1 MVSGLKQLYRI
12 NSLLC
17 ALALAA
23 AAPAL
28 QAANGDERVLAA
40 KDAVQRGDRVKLAK
54 QLEAVRG
61 HELEPYV
68 EYWLLSLRL
77 QEAGVDELRD
87 FLARQ
92 SGSYLADKLRGE
104 WLKVLGKRREWD
116 VFDAEYPP
124 LVQPDQEIT
133 CYALQNRLR
142 LADLGA
148 LEEARPLWFVA
159 AELPEACVP
168 LMEQLIADK
177 RLGVD
182 DIWERLR
189 RLLEAKKLGA
199 AKLTAAYLPASQA
212 PSAKTLESIADKP
225 MRHLALLP
233 SGFAASRQGREMA
246 LFAVQRTART
256 DPLQAAQQWEGI
268 KDRFSAADRGYIYGQ
283 LGWQAALKHMPE
295 AIGWYAQAGNAPLS
309 EDQLAWKARAALR
322 AQNWAVV
329 HEAIE
334 QMPKA
339 LQAQPDWTYWLGRA
353 HEALGRQAEARALY
367 ARIAGQPNFYGNL
380 ADDELGRPIM
390 PPPLPQKPTGDAVK
404 AVADL
409 PGIRRALALFRIDM
423 RLEGIREWNWALR
436 GMDDARLLA
445 AAELAHRQEIFDRAI
460 NTADRTLALHDYSMR
475 YLAPFREHVEPK
487 ARALQLDEGWV
498 YGLMRQESRF
508 ITNAKSVVGAK
519 GLMQLMPK
527 TASWVAKKIGL
538 KDYHP
543 GRTSDTDVNVTL
555 GTSYLKMVL
564 DELDSHPVLASAAY
578 NAGPGRARKWRDAA
592 RPLEGAIYAET
603 IPFNETRDYVK
614 KVMSNAV
621 YYSALFDG
629 QPQSL
634 KRRLGFIAP
643 KNGNDLPKTPDL
655 P

>member
-1 MVSGLKQLYRI
+1 MK
-12 NSLLC
+12 SLLC
-17 ALALAA
+17 ALALLAA
-23 AAPAL
+23 ASTL
-28 QAANGDERVLAA
+28 HAASGDDRVLAA

-68 EYWLLSLRL
+68 EYWLLRLRL
-77 QEAGVDELRD
+77 EEAAADELRD
-87 FLARQ
+87 FLSRQ
-92 SGSYLADKLRGE
+92 AGSYLADKLRGE

-116 VFDAEYPP
+116 AFEAEYPP
-124 LVQPDQEIT
+124 LVQADQEIT

-148 LEEARPLWFVA
+148 LEEARPLWFAA
-159 AELPEACVP
+159 AELPEACTP

-177 RLGVD
+177 RLGAD

-199 AKLTAAYLPASQA
+199 AKAVAGYLPAGQA
-212 PSAKTLESIADKP
+212 PSAKTLDAIADKP
-225 MRHLALLP
+225 LHHLAMQP
-233 SGFAASRQGREMA
+233 ANFAASRPGREMA
-246 LFAVQRTART
+246 LFAVQRTARN
-256 DPLQAAQQWEGI
+256 DPVQAARQWDAI
-268 KDRFSAADRGYIYGQ
+268 KDRFSAADNAYIYAQ
-283 LGWQAALKHMPE
+283 LGWQGGLRHLPE
-295 AIGWYAQAGNAPLS
+295 AVGWYLQAGKAPLS
-309 EDQLAWKARAALR
+309 DEQVAWKARAGLR
-322 AQNWAVV
+322 AQNWALV

-334 QMPKA
+334 QMPPA
-339 LQAQPDWTYWLGRA
+339 MQAQPDWIYWLGRA
-353 HEALGRQAEARALY
+353 HAALGRTDEARALY
-367 ARIAGQPNFYGNL
+367 QRIAGQPNFYGNL
-380 ADDELGRPIM
+380 ADDELGRAIRL
-390 PPPLPQKPTGDAVK
+390 PPQAQKPSGDEVK
-404 AVADL
+404 AVAAL
-409 PGIRRALALFRIDM
+409 PGIRRAMALFRVDL
-423 RLEGIREWNWALR
+423 RTEGVREWNWTLR
-436 GMDDARLLA
+436 GMDDAKLLA
-445 AAELAHRQEIFDRAI
+445 AAEFARQNEIFDRAI
-460 NTADRTLALHDYSMR
+460 NTADRTLALHDFSMR

-487 ARALQLDEGWV
+487 ARALHLDQGWV

-508 ITNAKSVVGAK
+508 ITNARSVVGAK

-543 GRTSDTDVNVTL
+543 GRTNDTDVNVTL
-555 GTSYLKMVL
+555 GTNYLKMVL

-578 NAGPGRARKWRDAA
+578 NAGPGRARKWRDGA

-634 KRRLGFIAP
+634 KRRLGFVGP
-643 KNGNDLPKTPDL
+643 KNGDSPKIEDLP
-655 P
+655 

>member
-1 MVSGLKQLYRI
+1 MQCR
-12 NSLLC
+12 LC
-17 ALALAA
+17 ALILALATSVA
-23 AAPAL
+23 
-28 QAANGDERVLAA
+28 QAASLDDRVLGA
-40 KDAVQRGDRVKLAK
+40 KDAVQRGDRAKLAR

-77 QEAGVDELRD
+77 QEAGHDELRG
-87 FLARQ
+87 FLARHA
-92 SGSYLADKLRGE
+92 GSYLADKLRGE

-116 VFDAEYPP
+116 VFETEHPP
-124 LVQPDQEIT
+124 LAQSDQEIV

-148 LEEARPLWFVA
+148 LEEARPMWFAA
-159 AELPEACVP
+159 AELPDSCTP
-168 LMEQLIADK
+168 LMEQLIADR
-177 RLGVD
+177 RLTTD

-199 AKLTAAYLPASQA
+199 AKAAAAYLPANQA
-212 PSAKTLESIADKP
+212 PSAKMLDAVADKP
-225 MRHLALLP
+225 LRHLALLP
-233 SGFAASRQGREMA
+233 SDFAATRAGREMA
-246 LFAVQRTART
+246 LFAVQRTARN
-256 DPLQAAQQWEGI
+256 DPQQADQQWEKI

-283 LGWQAALKHMPE
+283 LGWMGALKHLPE
-295 AIGWYAQAGNAPLS
+295 AVGWYARAGAAPLS
-309 EDQLAWKARAALR
+309 DEQLAWKARAALR
-322 AQNWAVV
+322 AHNWAIV
-329 HEAIE
+329 HEAVE
-334 QMPKA
+334 QMPKPMR
-339 LQAQPDWTYWLGRA
+339 AQPDWVYWLGRA
-353 HEALGRQAEARALY
+353 HEALGRQEEARALY

-390 PPPLPQKPTGDAVK
+390 PPSLPKKPAAEEVR
-404 AVADL
+404 AVAAL
-409 PGIRRALALFRIDM
+409 PGFRRALALFRIDM
-423 RLEGIREWNWALR
+423 RVEAIREWNWTLR
-436 GMDDARLLA
+436 GMDDAQLLA
-445 AAELAHRQEIFDRAI
+445 AAELAHQNHIYDRAI

-487 ARALQLDEGWV
+487 ARALQLDQGWV

-527 TASWVAKKIGL
+527 TASWVARKIGM
-538 KDYHP
+538 KDFHP
-543 GRTSDTDVNVTL
+543 GRTNDTDVNVTL
-555 GTSYLKMVL
+555 GTNYLKMVL

-634 KRRLGFIAP
+634 KPRLGTVAP

>member
-1 MVSGLKQLYRI
+1 MKR
-12 NSLLC
+12 LLC
-17 ALALAA
+17 ALCVPWLALL
-23 AAPAL
+23 APAL
-28 QAANGDERVLAA
+28 QAASEDDRVLAA
-40 KDAVQRGDRVKLAK
+40 KEAVQRGDRAKLARH
-54 QLEAVRG
+54 LEALRG
-61 HELEPYV
+61 HELAPYA

-77 QEAGVDELRD
+77 QEAGNEEILD
-87 FLARQ
+87 FLARHA
-92 SGSYLADKLRGE
+92 GSYLADRLRGE
-104 WLKVLGKRREWD
+104 WLKLLGKRREWET
-116 VFDAEYPP
+116 FERELPP
-124 LVQPDQEIT
+124 LVQSDQELS

-148 LEEARPLWFVA
+148 LDEARPLWFSA
-159 AELPEACVP
+159 AELPEACMP
-168 LMEQLIADK
+168 LMEQLIADG
-177 RLGVD
+177 RLSVD

-199 AKLTAAYLPASQA
+199 ARQAAAYLPAGQA
-212 PSAKTLESIADKP
+212 PAAKTLDAIADKP
-225 MRHLALLP
+225 LRHLALLP
-233 SGFAASRQGREMA
+233 ANFAASRVGREMA

-256 DPLQAAQQWEGI
+256 DPLQAARQWEGI
-268 KDRFSAADRGYIYGQ
+268 EEKFSAADRAYIYGQ

-295 AIGWYAQAGNAPLS
+295 ALDWYARAGAAPLS
-309 EDQLAWKARAALR
+309 NEQLAWKARAGLR
-322 AQNWAVV
+322 ALDWRAV

-339 LQAQPDWTYWLGRA
+339 MQAQPDWTYWLGRA
-353 HEALGRQAEARALY
+353 HAALGRHEEARALY

-380 ADDELGRPIM
+380 ADDELGRPIL
-390 PPPLPQKPTGDAVK
+390 PPPRAARPSAEEVRAIAALPD
-404 AVADL
+404 
-409 PGIRRALALFRIDM
+409 IRRALALFRLDL

-436 GMDDARLLA
+436 GMDDAKLLA
-445 AAELAHRQEIFDRAI
+445 AAELAHRHHIYDRAI
-460 NTADRTLALHDYSMR
+460 NTADRTLALHDYSLR

-487 ARALQLDEGWV
+487 ARQLQLDHAWV

-508 ITNAKSVVGAK
+508 ITNAKSVVGAR

-527 TASWVAKKIGL
+527 TARWVAKKIGMH
-538 KDYHP
+538 DFHP
-543 GRTSDTDVNVTL
+543 GRTNDTEVNVTL
-555 GTSYLKMVL
+555 GTHYLKMVL

-643 KNGNDLPKTPDL
+643 KNGNDTPKIEDL

>member
-1 MVSGLKQLYRI
+1 MKRLPFVS
-12 NSLLC
+12 C
-17 ALALAA
+17 ALCVLFLALLVPSLHAA
-23 AAPAL
+23 S
-28 QAANGDERVLAA
+28 GDDRMLAA
-40 KDAVQRGDRVKLAK
+40 KDAVQRGDRARLAK

-77 QEAGVDELRD
+77 QEAGNDEVRA
-87 FLARQ
+87 FLASQ

-116 VFDAEYPP
+116 VFETEYPP

-148 LEEARPLWFVA
+148 LDEARPMWFAA
-159 AELPEACVP
+159 AELPESCVP

-177 RLGVD
+177 KLSAD
-182 DIWERLR
+182 DAWERLR

-212 PSAKTLESIADKP
+212 PSAKMLEAIADKP
-225 MRHLALLP
+225 LRHLALLP
-233 SGFAASRQGREMA
+233 ADFAATRQGREMA
-246 LFAVQRTART
+246 LFALQRTART
-256 DPLQAAQQWEGI
+256 DPVQAAQQWEKI
-268 KDRFSAADRGYIYGQ
+268 KDKFSAADRGYLYGQ
-283 LGWQAALKHMPE
+283 LGWQGALKHLPE
-295 AIGWYAQAGNAPLS
+295 AVGWYARAGNAPLS
-309 EDQLAWKARAALR
+309 EEQLAWKARAALR
-322 AQNWAVV
+322 AQNWAMV
-329 HEAIE
+329 HEAVE

-339 LQAQPDWTYWLGRA
+339 MQAQPDWIYWLGRA
-353 HEALGRQAEARALY
+353 HEALGRQEEARALY
-367 ARIAGQPNFYGNL
+367 QRIAGQPNFYGNL

-390 PPPLPQKPTGDAVK
+390 PPPRPQKPSAEEVK
-404 AVADL
+404 AAAAL
-409 PGIRRALALFRIDM
+409 PGFRRALALFRIDL
-423 RLEGIREWNWALR
+423 RIEGIREWNWTLR
-436 GMDDARLLA
+436 GMDDAKLLA
-445 AAELAHRQEIFDRAI
+445 AAELAHQHHIYDRAI

-487 ARALQLDEGWV
+487 AKALQLDQGWV

-527 TASWVAKKIGL
+527 TASWVAKKIGMH
-538 KDYHP
+538 DYHP
-543 GRTSDTDVNVTL
+543 GRTNDTDVNVTL
-555 GTSYLKMVL
+555 GTNYLKMVL

-578 NAGPGRARKWRDAA
+578 NAGPGRARKWRDVK
-592 RPLEGAIYAET
+592 PLEGAIYAET

-634 KRRLGFIAP
+634 KPKLGVIAP
-643 KNGNDLPKTPDL
+643 KNGNGDIPKITDLP
-655 P
+655 

>member
-1 MVSGLKQLYRI
+1 MRR
-12 NSLLC
+12 LLC
-17 ALALAA
+17 ALTLAFA
-23 AAPAL
+23 VPAL
-28 QAANGDERVLAA
+28 HAANGDERILAA
-40 KDAVQRGDRVKLAK
+40 KDAVQRGDRAKLAK

-68 EYWLLSLRL
+68 EYWLLRLRL
-77 QEAGVDELRD
+77 EEAGADELRD

-92 SGSYLADKLRGE
+92 PGSYLADKLRGE

-116 VFDAEYPP
+116 AFDAEYPP
-124 LVQPDQEIT
+124 LVQNDQEIT

-159 AELPEACVP
+159 ADLPEACMP
-168 LMEQLIADK
+168 LMEQLIADM
-177 RLGVD
+177 RLTVD
-182 DIWERLR
+182 DLWERLR

-199 AKLTAAYLPASQA
+199 AKAVTAYLPANQA
-212 PSAKTLESIADKP
+212 PSSRTLDAIADKP

-233 SGFAASRQGREMA
+233 SGFAASRLGREMA
-246 LFAVQRTART
+246 LFAVQRTARI

-268 KDRFSAADRGYIYGQ
+268 KDRFSAADRGYIYAQ
-283 LGWQAALKHMPE
+283 LGWQGALRHLPE
-295 AIGWYAQAGNAPLS
+295 AIDWYAKAGNAPLS
-309 EDQLAWKARAALR
+309 EEQAAWKARAGLR
-322 AQNWAVV
+322 ALDWVLV
-329 HEAIE
+329 REAIE

-339 LQAQPDWTYWLGRA
+339 MQAKPNWTYWLGRA
-353 HEALGRQAEARALY
+353 DEALGRKEEARALY
-367 ARIAGQPNFYGNL
+367 QRIAGQPNFYGNL

-390 PPPLPQKPTGDAVK
+390 PPPRALKPAREDIDAV
-404 AVADL
+404 AAL
-409 PGIRRALALFRIDM
+409 PGIRRAMALFRTDM
-423 RLEGIREWNWALR
+423 RVEGVREWNWALR

-445 AAELAHRQEIFDRAI
+445 AAELAHRNEIYDRAI

-487 ARALQLDEGWV
+487 AKALQLDAGWV

-543 GRTSDTDVNVTL
+543 GRTVDTDVNVTL
-555 GTSYLKMVL
+555 GTNYLKMVL

-578 NAGPGRARKWRDAA
+578 NAGPGRARKWRDAT

-603 IPFNETRDYVK
+603 IPFNETRDYVR

-621 YYSALFDG
+621 YYAALFDG

-634 KRRLGFIAP
+634 KSRLGTIAP
-643 KNGNDLPKTPDL
+643 KNGSGAPKIEDLP
-655 P
+655 